1 MGCIPKLLFDG
12 FDKLLRLGFTS
23 YLFLGTDKARLFD
36 DYFVEIIPADSI
48 QVVYLHPHFCL
59 IILLL

>member
-23 YLFLGTDKARLFD
+23 YLFKVQIKRDFSMTISLR
-36 DYFVEIIPADSI
+36 
-48 QVVYLHPHFCL
+48 
-59 IILLL
+59 